1 VALIHWFHE
10 LRVKRGVS
18 WWKIPIQIRSV
29 LLFSSELKSKINA
42 IQWHDSCKWNPI
54 GSRIS
59 IGPSFLSSEF
69 TFSSLHYIVADNVNL
84 VGEHATPILSSGN
97 IVLTSKR
104 DSPSLFLEEINS
116 FVACTC
122 TTLATSE
129 SSPMLVLSLASRL
142 DMVYYHWITEQL
154 PQVFALID
162 ACKSLEKTPVVY
174 LRKQRPAFQDTSLK
188 TLFPDIEIADYG
200 GELNVPHLL
209 LSTIPTK
216 GYAAHPVVL
225 RLREHAFSMLGDV
238 SRDGPLFIYVKRKIG
253 GWRYILNEDEVLD
266 TLRNLG
272 FTIIDAAEYSFVEQ
286 VQLFSS
292 ARCVISIFGSGLTNI
307 LFCTGATIVELAGYY
322 ADPCFASI
330 SGHVGNKHIR
340 LKCVSSGDN
349 IIVNVDEL
357 SALLGYLTSLEPQ
370 S

>member
-1 VALIHWFHE
+1 MALVHWFHE
-10 LRVKRGVS
+10 LRIKRGLS
-18 WWKIPIQIRSV
+18 WWKIPRSV
-29 LLFSSELKSKINA
+29 RSKLRYSTDLRIDYPSSV
-42 IQWHDSCKWNPI
+42 WHGDSFWSPANK
-54 GSRIS
+54 RIS
-59 IGPSFLSSEF
+59 IGFSFLSRKF
-69 TFSSLHYIVADNVNL
+69 KFPSLYCTLVENVRF
-84 VGEHATPILSSGN
+84 VGLHATPVLATGK

-104 DSPSLFLEEINS
+104 DTPALFLEELS
-116 FVACTC
+116 TFVTPLGAPQFNVGHNN
-122 TTLATSE
+122 E
-129 SSPMLVLSLASRL
+129 LVLSLASRL
-142 DMVYYHWITEQL
+142 DMVYYHWVTEQL
-154 PQVFALID
+154 PQVFALLEV
-162 ACKSLEKTPVVY
+162 CTSLKKTPIVL
-174 LRKQRPAFQDTSLK
+174 LRKERPAFQDTSLK

-238 SRDGPLFIYVKRKIG
+238 SKDGPLFIYVKRKIG

-266 TLRNLG
+266 TLGNLG

-307 LFCTGATIVELAGYY
+307 LFCTGATIVELAGDY
-322 ADPCFASI
+322 ADSCFASI
-330 SGHVGNKHIR
+330 SGHVGNTHIR
-340 LKCVSSGDN
+340 LNCMSSGDN

-357 SALLGYLTSLEPQ
+357 GALLGSLAILEPNF
-370 S
+370 